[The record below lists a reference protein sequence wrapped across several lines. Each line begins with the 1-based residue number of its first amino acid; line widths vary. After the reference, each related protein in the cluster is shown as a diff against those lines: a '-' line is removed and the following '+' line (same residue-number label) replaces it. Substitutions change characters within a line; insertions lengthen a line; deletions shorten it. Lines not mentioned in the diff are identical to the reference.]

1 MANMYIS
8 ICCWYVEIMM
18 MYFRGVLE
26 DFERNLDVWDSV
38 KIVKIMES
46 KWKMCWGIDGLD
58 EWFQPKNNAFLY
70 VK

>member
-58 EWFQPKNNAFLY
+58 EWFQLKNNAFLY